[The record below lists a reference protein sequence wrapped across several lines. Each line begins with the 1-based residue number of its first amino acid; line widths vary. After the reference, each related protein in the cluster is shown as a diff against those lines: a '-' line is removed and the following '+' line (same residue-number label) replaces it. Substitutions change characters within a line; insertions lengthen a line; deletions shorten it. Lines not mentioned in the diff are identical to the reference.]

1 MPPARTGRRAEAIVD
16 LARGGPSIR
25 CDCRVVLDAAEEVI
39 LRDGIGKL
47 TLDAVARRASLSKS
61 GLLHHFPSKE
71 ALVDALVERKVQEW
85 IDDTTE
91 AYEATPP
98 GRGRSVRSVLGTCL
112 SSTEHWTD
120 AMRRSS
126 MVLVAALVHDPKHA
140 EHLRKANAQMHER
153 FGRDGIPVGIG
164 ELVHLAVHG
173 IWFDWIFGL
182 SDWTPQRLAS
192 VRAAIEDLLRRH
204 IPSAR
209 RPESSGGARRA
220 ARSMTKTAATKL
232 PTTKTPA
239 QKTTA
244 PKTTAQKTTA
254 KKPAANRPTPRK
266 QRP

>member
-1 MPPARTGRRAEAIVD
+1 MPPARAGRRAGATIDV
-16 LARGGPSIR
+16 ARGGPSIR

-39 LRDGIGKL
+39 LRHGIGKL
-47 TLDAVARRASLSKS
+47 TLDAVARQASLSKS

-71 ALVDALVERKVQEW
+71 ALVDALVQRKVQEW

-182 SDWTPQRLAS
+182 SDWTPQRLAT

-220 ARSMTKTAATKL
+220 AQPLTKPAATKPPAKNS
-232 PTTKTPA
+232 PTQKSPARKTSA
-239 QKTTA
+239 RT
-244 PKTTAQKTTA
+244 
-254 KKPAANRPTPRK
+254 PAANRPTTRK